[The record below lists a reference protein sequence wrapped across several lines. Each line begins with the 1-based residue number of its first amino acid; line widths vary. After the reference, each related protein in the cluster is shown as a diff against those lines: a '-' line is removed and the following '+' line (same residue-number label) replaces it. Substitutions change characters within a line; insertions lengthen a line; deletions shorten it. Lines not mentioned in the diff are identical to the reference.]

1 MREMLQVGDTAP
13 EFFICQGQGIYAEPI
28 PAVDINNEPIS
39 IRDFDGKCLVLIF
52 IGEPREKEQVGP
64 IIEFLKR
71 LSEFADKC
79 KKIGAELV
87 AAGISEYGM
96 MPECLEKAEVTFR
109 YVALDHETPMIHDYK
124 AYSGVTRAITYA
136 VSDGKIQ
143 QTWAQNYPKSFD
155 ENHFQ
160 EVLTYI
166 SANNLT

>member
-52 IGEPREKEQVGP
+52 IGEPREKEQVGLK
-64 IIEFLKR
+64 IESLKQ
-71 LSEFADKC
+71 LSAFADKC
-79 KKIGAELV
+79 KELGAELV
-87 AAGISEYGM
+87 AVGMNEYGM

-109 YVALDHETPMIHDYK
+109 YIQVDHETPLIHDYK
-124 AYSGVTRAITYA
+124 AYAGVAQAFTYA
-136 VSDGKIQ
+136 IADGKIEQ
-143 QTWAQNYPKSFD
+143 GWDQTIPKSFD

-166 SANNLT
+166 SANNLA